1 MSILKYPSNGLN
13 NVCKE
18 DLSSCNSMLI
28 GAANNLAYTVPSG
41 FNYSTYM
48 NDLKTTVN
56 GYKTEMNNIINDI
69 NKNSSEFESAERD
82 MTDAVKELG
91 TMTVAKRDRLIKV

>member
-56 GYKTEMNNIINDI
+56 GYKEDMKSLGVAVDGYAKFLQNDTI
-69 NKNSSEFESAERD
+69 
-82 MTDAVKELG
+82 LLLW
-91 TMTVAKRDRLIKV
+91 LIY